1 MGSNN
6 GKQDGRKENYKRR
19 SSFRRILNISSRGI
33 NNPSRPVSYAGINQ
47 YWEEQRTSIR
57 PISMINVVPFNK
69 LEIKTSID
77 NLDIISQES
86 IVDMN
91 PISRCSSQII
101 TTSK

>member
-47 YWEEQRTSIR
+47 YCEEQRTSIR

-69 LEIKTSID
+69 LEISKTSD
-77 NLDIISQES
+77 RNKVLQ
-86 IVDMN
+86 
-91 PISRCSSQII
+91 
-101 TTSK
+101 KKK